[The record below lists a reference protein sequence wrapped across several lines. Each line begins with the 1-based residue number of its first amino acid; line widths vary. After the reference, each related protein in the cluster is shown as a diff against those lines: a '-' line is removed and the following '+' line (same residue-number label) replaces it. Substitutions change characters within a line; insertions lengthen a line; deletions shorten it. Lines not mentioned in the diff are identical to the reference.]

1 MGAFILYP
9 NHMKNR
15 APNLPAKSFK
25 TNFSAWQPICLTSES
40 NFFNKILQ
48 FPLGFA
54 QNGSWSV
61 PNKKKTSFY
70 LIFHA
75 FSRPKFPP
83 VWPGPIPGP
92 YQPFPGIMPPYRPP
106 IPPTS
111 PPPTWPS
118 KISSKFPPGIASPYT
133 KHKSG
138 NLGIILPYR
147 KFSTQLQHP
156 HWTGAPRVSTFN
168 TLPLL

>member
-1 MGAFILYP
+1 MYP
-9 NHMKNR
+9 THMKNR

-25 TNFSAWQPICLTSES
+25 TIFSAWQPIFLTSES

-61 PNKKKTSFY
+61 PNKQNPSFY
-70 LIFHA
+70 SIFHA

-92 YQPFPGIMPPYRPP
+92 YQPFSGIIPPYRPS

-118 KISSKFPPGIASPYT
+118 KISSKFLSGIASPYT
-133 KHKSG
+133 
-138 NLGIILPYR
+138 NPIFATPWY
-147 KFSTQLQHP
+147 HP
-156 HWTGAPRVSTFN
+156 S
-168 TLPLL
+168 L